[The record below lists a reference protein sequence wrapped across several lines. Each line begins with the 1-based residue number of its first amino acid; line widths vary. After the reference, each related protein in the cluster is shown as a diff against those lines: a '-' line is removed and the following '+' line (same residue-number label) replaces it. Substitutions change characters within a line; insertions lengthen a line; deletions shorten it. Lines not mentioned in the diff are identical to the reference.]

1 MPGYLEHL
9 FSSSGFM
16 PHGMCYLWRSDILAL
31 HVLADSLITLAYF
44 SIPPTLLYFV
54 RRRQDLQFNWVFVCF
69 AIFIIACG
77 TTHLMEIVTI
87 WRPMYW
93 LSGLIK
99 AITALASVPTAVML
113 VRLVPEALRWPSPAA
128 LQRANS
134 SLELE
139 IAERKRAE
147 AEVRRINDVLEIRV
161 AERTRELETA
171 YENLRETQQASM
183 QQERLRSLGRMASGI
198 AHDINNA
205 LTPATLYTQSLLDH
219 DKSLGTEARNDLT
232 VVLQA
237 IDDVAQ
243 TVSRI
248 KEFYRGRDANAVHA
262 PIDIRQVLEQV
273 VELTRARWVDMPQ
286 QRGFVID
293 VRVEHSMQV
302 APIMGVQ
309 AEIRDALTNLVLNA
323 VDSMPEGGTLTL
335 RSYGA
340 QHHVTVEVGDTG
352 VGMTEEVRARCLDPF
367 FTTKGER
374 GTGLGLAMVYG
385 MAERHNAELEID
397 SELRA
402 GTVVRLVFPIAPTNH
417 ATVPT
422 PSVSQR
428 RVTDLR
434 ILVIDDDELLRQ
446 SMRAILEREGHRVTV
461 AHGGRSGI
469 DLFTGA
475 FQRGEG
481 FDTVITD
488 LGMPHVDGR
497 AVAAAVKSVSRDTP
511 VILLTGWG
519 QHLRDGNEIPAY
531 VDHILNKPANLA
543 ELRSALAESADV
555 ALAATE
561 ERHMATPIRLW
572 PPPGSLSPASDR

>member
-44 SIPPTLLYFV
+44 SIPFTLLYFV

-93 LSGLIK
+93 LSGVIK
-99 AITALASVPTAVML
+99 AITALASLPTAVML

-219 DKSLGTEARNDLT
+219 DKSLSAEARTDLT

-237 IDDVAQ
+237 IDDVAH

-248 KEFYRGRDANAVHA
+248 KEFYRGRDANAVHV

-273 VELTRARWVDMPQ
+273 VELTRARWSDMPQ

-323 VDSMPEGGTLTL
+323 VDSMSEGGTLTL

-402 GTVVRLVFPIAPTNH
+402 GTVVRLVFPIAPTNY

-422 PSVSQR
+422 PTVSHRQ
-428 RVTDLR
+428 VTDLR

-461 AHGGRSGI
+461 AHGGRAGI
-469 DLFTGA
+469 DLFTAA
-475 FQRGEG
+475 FQRGER

-497 AVAAAVKSVSRDTP
+497 AVAAAVKSVSPDTP
-511 VILLTGWG
+511 VLLLTGWG

-543 ELRSALAESADV
+543 ELRSALAESADAPV
-555 ALAATE
+555 AQPTSG
-561 ERHMATPIRLW
+561 T
-572 PPPGSLSPASDR
+572 

>member
-44 SIPPTLLYFV
+44 SIPFTLLYFV

-93 LSGLIK
+93 LSGIIK
-99 AITALASVPTAVML
+99 AITALASLPTAVML

-219 DKSLGTEARNDLT
+219 DKSLSAEARNDLA

-237 IDDVAQ
+237 IDDVAH
-243 TVSRI
+243 TVARI

-262 PIDIRQVLEQV
+262 PVDIRQVLEQV
-273 VELTRARWVDMPQ
+273 VDLTRARWADMPQ

-293 VRVEHSMQV
+293 VRLEHSMQV
-302 APIMGVQ
+302 PPIMGVQ
-309 AEIRDALTNLVLNA
+309 GEIRDALTNLVLNA

-340 QHHVTVEVGDTG
+340 QHHVTVEVCDTG

-402 GTVVRLVFPIAPTNH
+402 GTVVRLVFPIAP
-417 ATVPT
+417 ASSAAAPT
-422 PSVSQR
+422 PSVSHR

-461 AHGGRSGI
+461 ALGGRAGI
-469 DLFTGA
+469 ELFTAA
-475 FQRGEG
+475 FQRGER

-497 AVAAAVKSVSRDTP
+497 AVAAAVKSVSPGTP

-519 QHLRDGNEIPAY
+519 QHLRDGNEIPEY

-543 ELRSALAESADV
+543 ELRTALAESLDEPVTAS
-555 ALAATE
+555 
-561 ERHMATPIRLW
+561 RL
-572 PPPGSLSPASDR
+572 GI

>member
-44 SIPPTLLYFV
+44 SIPFTLLYFV

-93 LSGLIK
+93 LSGIIK
-99 AITALASVPTAVML
+99 AITALASLPTAVML

-219 DKSLGTEARNDLT
+219 DKSLSAEARNDLA

-237 IDDVAQ
+237 IDDVAH
-243 TVSRI
+243 TVARI

-262 PIDIRQVLEQV
+262 PVDIRQVLEQV
-273 VELTRARWVDMPQ
+273 VELTRARWADMPQ

-293 VRVEHSMQV
+293 VRLEHSMQV
-302 APIMGVQ
+302 PPIMGVQ
-309 AEIRDALTNLVLNA
+309 GEIRDALTNLVLNA

-340 QHHVTVEVGDTG
+340 QHHVTVEVCDTG

-402 GTVVRLVFPIAPTNH
+402 GTVVRLVFPIAP
-417 ATVPT
+417 ASSAAAPT
-422 PSVSQR
+422 PSVSHR

-461 AHGGRSGI
+461 ALGGRAGI
-469 DLFTGA
+469 ELFTAA
-475 FQRGEG
+475 FQRGER

-497 AVAAAVKSVSRDTP
+497 AVAAAVKSVSPGTP

-519 QHLRDGNEIPAY
+519 QHLRDGNEIPEY

-543 ELRSALAESADV
+543 ELRTALAESLDEPVTAS
-555 ALAATE
+555 
-561 ERHMATPIRLW
+561 RL
-572 PPPGSLSPASDR
+572 GI